1 MSKFLLL
8 ISFICIIFFNSC
20 GYNSYDATSSRNNFY
35 VMRMKEGTSQYID
48 TVNVNLIGETEHL
61 LIYGEKGYNVNYN
74 YVSYVAKKF
83 EDCYNS
89 LINIYGN
96 HTDVD
101 KNGKIIIML
110 IKINDNIYDG
120 SVVMG
125 YFLPS
130 DLIYGDF
137 NNAEILY
144 MDINLLNASP
154 QLIVGTVLH
163 EFQHLI
169 NFNVNYIQKG
179 KDMSLWLNESLSES
193 TSILFDS
200 YMTRNRIEE
209 FNNIN
214 YYCFYTWDLPFYP
227 NMFVNYPSAS
237 VFMNWLYQK
246 NNRNESVFRNIA
258 HSSESED
265 YKKVLGAASY
275 GNDWEGLLI
284 NWIDGIKKGQV
295 NGAKIN
301 NWNSTWTTTA
311 YLYPGALVYGNSK
324 IHVNPSTD
332 LSDNPQAIRAQIYE
346 DNFII
351 TSRSADNT
359 ANENNIYLQ
368 TTQKPKYIDLVF
380 DKDGKIKKY

>member
-8 ISFICIIFFNSC
+8 ISFISILFFNSC
-20 GYNSYDATSSRNNFY
+20 SESVYKVSANRNDFY
-35 VMRMKEGTSQYID
+35 VMRINGSQYAERIKIFKVEE
-48 TVNVNLIGETEHL
+48 TANLI
-61 LIYGEKGYNVNYN
+61 IYAESGYSINYN

-83 EDCYNS
+83 EDNYS
-89 LINIYGN
+89 KMINIYGN

-101 KNGKIIIML
+101 KNGKIIIL
-110 IKINDNIYDG
+110 FQKINANISG
-120 SVVMG
+120 NSIVMG
-125 YFLPS
+125 YFLPN

-144 MDINLLNASP
+144 MDINLLNSNHK
-154 QLIVGTVLH
+154 LIAGTVLH

-169 NFNVNYIQKG
+169 NFNVNYIKKG

-265 YKKVLGAASY
+265 YKKVLGAAGY
-275 GNDWEGLLI
+275 GNDWQGLLI
-284 NWIDGIKKGQV
+284 NWIDGVKKRQV

-301 NWNSTWTTTA
+301 NWTNSSA
-311 YLYPGALVYGNSK
+311 SLYPGALVYGDSKIQVNSNTYLGDKPEAITVNVSEVSSVSVRSINSK
-324 IHVNPSTD
+324 NSIN
-332 LSDNPQAIRAQIYE
+332 
-346 DNFII
+346 
-351 TSRSADNT
+351 
-359 ANENNIYLQ
+359 LQ
-368 TTQKPKYIDLVF
+368 TAQKPKYIDLVF

>member
-8 ISFICIIFFNSC
+8 ISFISILFFNSC
-20 GYNSYDATSSRNNFY
+20 SESVYKVSANRNDFY
-35 VMRMKEGTSQYID
+35 VMRINGSQYAEKIKIFKVEE
-48 TVNVNLIGETEHL
+48 TANLI
-61 LIYGEKGYNVNYN
+61 IYAESGYSINYN
-74 YVSYVAKKF
+74 YVIYVAKKF
-83 EDCYNS
+83 EDNYS
-89 LINIYGN
+89 KMINIYGN

-101 KNGKIIIML
+101 KNGKIIIL
-110 IKINDNIYDG
+110 FQKINANISG
-120 SVVMG
+120 NSIVMG
-125 YFLPS
+125 YFLPN

-144 MDINLLNASP
+144 MDINLLNKNP
-154 QLIVGTVLH
+154 LLIAGTVLH

-169 NFNVNYIQKG
+169 NFNVNYIQKR

-265 YKKVLGAASY
+265 YKKVLGAAGY
-275 GNDWEGLLI
+275 GNNWEGLLI

-332 LSDNPQAIRAQIYE
+332 LSGNPQAIRAQIYE

>member
-8 ISFICIIFFNSC
+8 ISFISIVFFNSC
-20 GYNSYDATSSRNNFY
+20 SESVYKVSANRNDFY
-35 VMRMKEGTSQYID
+35 VMRINGSQYAEKIKIFKVEE
-48 TVNVNLIGETEHL
+48 TANLI
-61 LIYGEKGYNVNYN
+61 IYAESGYSINYN
-74 YVSYVAKKF
+74 YVIYVAKKF
-83 EDCYNS
+83 EDNYS
-89 LINIYGN
+89 KMINIYGN

-101 KNGKIIIML
+101 KNGKIIIL
-110 IKINDNIYDG
+110 FQKINANISG
-120 SVVMG
+120 NSIVMG
-125 YFLPS
+125 YFLPN

-154 QLIVGTVLH
+154 QLIAGTVLH

-265 YKKVLGAASY
+265 YKKVLGAAGY

>member
-8 ISFICIIFFNSC
+8 ISFISILFFNSC
-20 GYNSYDATSSRNNFY
+20 SESVYKVSANRNDFY
-35 VMRMKEGTSQYID
+35 VMRINGSQYAEKIKIFKVEE
-48 TVNVNLIGETEHL
+48 TANLI
-61 LIYGEKGYNVNYN
+61 IYAESGYSINYN
-74 YVSYVAKKF
+74 YVIYVAKKF
-83 EDCYNS
+83 EDNYS
-89 LINIYGN
+89 KMINIYGN

-101 KNGKIIIML
+101 KNGKIIIL
-110 IKINDNIYDG
+110 FQKINANING
-120 SVVMG
+120 NSIVMG
-125 YFLPS
+125 YFLPN

-144 MDINLLNASP
+144 MDINLLNKNP
-154 QLIVGTVLH
+154 LLIAGTVLH

-265 YKKVLGAASY
+265 YKKVLGAAGY
-275 GNDWEGLLI
+275 GNDWQGLLT

>member
-1 MSKFLLL
+1 MTNFLLL

-20 GYNSYDATSSRNNFY
+20 GYNSYDAISSRNNFY

-83 EDCYNS
+83 EDGYNS

-193 TSILFDS
+193 TSVLFDT
-200 YMTRNRIEE
+200 YTANTRIKE

-265 YKKVLGAASY
+265 YKKVLNSVLDLGIGSY
-275 GNDWEGLLI
+275 WDEVLT
-284 NWIDGIKKGQV
+284 NWIDGVKKRQV

-301 NWNSTWTTTA
+301 NWTNSSA
-311 YLYPGALVYGNSK
+311 SLYPGALVYGDSKIQVNSNTYLGDKPEAITVNVSEVSSVSVRSINSK
-324 IHVNPSTD
+324 NSIN
-332 LSDNPQAIRAQIYE
+332 
-346 DNFII
+346 
-351 TSRSADNT
+351 
-359 ANENNIYLQ
+359 LQ

>member
-8 ISFICIIFFNSC
+8 ISFISIVFFNSC
-20 GYNSYDATSSRNNFY
+20 SESVYKVSANRNNFY
-35 VMRMKEGTSQYID
+35 VMRINGSQYAEKIKIFKVGE
-48 TVNVNLIGETEHL
+48 TANLI
-61 LIYGEKGYNVNYN
+61 IYAESGYSINYN

-83 EDCYNS
+83 EDNYS
-89 LINIYGN
+89 KMINIYGN

-101 KNGKIIIML
+101 KNGKIIIL
-110 IKINDNIYDG
+110 FLKINANING
-120 SVVMG
+120 NSIVMG
-125 YFLPS
+125 YFLPN

-144 MDINLLNASP
+144 MDINLLNKNP
-154 QLIVGTVLH
+154 LLIAGTVLH

-193 TSILFDS
+193 TSILFDN

-246 NNRNESVFRNIA
+246 NNRNDSVFRNIA

-265 YKKVLGAASY
+265 YKKVLGAAGY
-275 GNDWEGLLI
+275 GNNWEGLLI

-332 LSDNPQAIRAQIYE
+332 LSGNPQAIRAQIYE

-368 TTQKPKYIDLVF
+368 STQKPKYIDLVF

>member
-8 ISFICIIFFNSC
+8 ISFISIIFFNSC
-20 GYNSYDATSSRNNFY
+20 SESVYKVSANRNDFY
-35 VMRMKEGTSQYID
+35 VMRINGSQYAEKIKIFKVEE
-48 TVNVNLIGETEHL
+48 TANLI
-61 LIYGEKGYNVNYN
+61 IYAESGYSINYN
-74 YVSYVAKKF
+74 YVIYVAKKF
-83 EDCYNS
+83 EDNYS
-89 LINIYGN
+89 KMINIYGN

-101 KNGKIIIML
+101 KNGKIIIL
-110 IKINDNIYDG
+110 FQKINANISG
-120 SVVMG
+120 NSIVMG
-125 YFLPS
+125 YFLPN

-144 MDINLLNASP
+144 MDINLLNKNP
-154 QLIVGTVLH
+154 QLIAGTVLH

-265 YKKVLGAASY
+265 YKKVLGAAGY
-275 GNDWEGLLI
+275 GNNWEGLLI
-284 NWIDGIKKGQV
+284 NWIEGIKKGQV

-332 LSDNPQAIRAQIYE
+332 LSGNPQAIRAQIYE

>member
-1 MSKFLLL
+1 
-8 ISFICIIFFNSC
+8 
-20 GYNSYDATSSRNNFY
+20 
-35 VMRMKEGTSQYID
+35 MRINGSQYAEKIKIFKVGE
-48 TVNVNLIGETEHL
+48 TANLI
-61 LIYGEKGYNVNYN
+61 IYAESGYSINYN
-74 YVSYVAKKF
+74 YVIYVAKKF
-83 EDCYNS
+83 EDNYS
-89 LINIYGN
+89 KMINIYGN

-101 KNGKIIIML
+101 KNGKIIIL
-110 IKINDNIYDG
+110 FQKINANING
-120 SVVMG
+120 NSIVMG
-125 YFLPS
+125 YFLPN

-144 MDINLLNASP
+144 MDINLLNKNP
-154 QLIVGTVLH
+154 LLIAGTVLH

-169 NFNVNYIQKG
+169 NFNVNYIQKR

-265 YKKVLGAASY
+265 YKKVLGAAGY
-275 GNDWEGLLI
+275 GNDWQGLLT

-301 NWNSTWTTTA
+301 NWTSTA

-332 LSDNPQAIRAQIYE
+332 LSGNPQAIRAQIYE

>member
-8 ISFICIIFFNSC
+8 ISFISIVFFNSC
-20 GYNSYDATSSRNNFY
+20 SESVYKVSANRNDFY
-35 VMRMKEGTSQYID
+35 VMRINGSQYAEKIKIFKVEE
-48 TVNVNLIGETEHL
+48 TANLI
-61 LIYGEKGYNVNYN
+61 IYAESGYSINYN
-74 YVSYVAKKF
+74 YVIYVAKKF
-83 EDCYNS
+83 EDNYS
-89 LINIYGN
+89 KMINIYGN

-101 KNGKIIIML
+101 KNGKIIIL
-110 IKINDNIYDG
+110 FQKINANING
-120 SVVMG
+120 NSIVMG
-125 YFLPS
+125 YFLPN

-144 MDINLLNASP
+144 MDINLLNKNP
-154 QLIVGTVLH
+154 QLIAGTVLH

-214 YYCFYTWDLPFYP
+214 YYCFYTWDLPYP
-227 NMFVNYPSAS
+227 YNLIFVNYPSAS

-265 YKKVLGAASY
+265 YKKVLGAAGY
-275 GNDWEGLLI
+275 GNDWQGLLT

-301 NWNSTWTTTA
+301 NWTSTA

>member
-8 ISFICIIFFNSC
+8 ISFISIVFFNSC
-20 GYNSYDATSSRNNFY
+20 SESVYKVSANRNDFY
-35 VMRMKEGTSQYID
+35 VMRINGSQYAEKIKIFKVEE
-48 TVNVNLIGETEHL
+48 TANLI
-61 LIYGEKGYNVNYN
+61 IYAESGYSINYN
-74 YVSYVAKKF
+74 YVIYVAKKF
-83 EDCYNS
+83 EDNYS
-89 LINIYGN
+89 KMINIYGN

-101 KNGKIIIML
+101 KNGKIIIL
-110 IKINDNIYDG
+110 FQKINANISG
-120 SVVMG
+120 NSIVMG
-125 YFLPS
+125 YFLPN

-144 MDINLLNASP
+144 MDINLLNKNP
-154 QLIVGTVLH
+154 LLIAGTVLH

-246 NNRNESVFRNIA
+246 NNRNENVFRNIA

-265 YKKVLGAASY
+265 YKKVLGAAGY

-359 ANENNIYLQ
+359 VNENNIYLQ

>member
-8 ISFICIIFFNSC
+8 ISFISIVFFNSC
-20 GYNSYDATSSRNNFY
+20 SESVYKVSANRNDFY
-35 VMRMKEGTSQYID
+35 VMRINGSQYAEKIKIFKVEE
-48 TVNVNLIGETEHL
+48 TANLI
-61 LIYGEKGYNVNYN
+61 IYAESGYSINYN
-74 YVSYVAKKF
+74 YVIYVAKKF
-83 EDCYNS
+83 EDNYS
-89 LINIYGN
+89 KMINIYGN

-101 KNGKIIIML
+101 KNGKIIIL
-110 IKINDNIYDG
+110 FQKINANISG
-120 SVVMG
+120 NSIVMG
-125 YFLPS
+125 YFLPN

-144 MDINLLNASP
+144 MDINLLNKNP
-154 QLIVGTVLH
+154 QLIAGTVLH

-227 NMFVNYPSAS
+227 NVFVNYPSAS

-265 YKKVLGAASY
+265 YKKVLGAAGY
-275 GNDWEGLLI
+275 GNDWQGLLI

-332 LSDNPQAIRAQIYE
+332 LSGNPQAIRAQIYE

>member
-8 ISFICIIFFNSC
+8 ISFISIVFFNSC
-20 GYNSYDATSSRNNFY
+20 SESVYKVSANRNDFY
-35 VMRMKEGTSQYID
+35 VMRINGSQYAEKIKIFKVEE
-48 TVNVNLIGETEHL
+48 TANLI
-61 LIYGEKGYNVNYN
+61 IYAESGYSINYN
-74 YVSYVAKKF
+74 YVIYVAKKF
-83 EDCYNS
+83 EDNYS
-89 LINIYGN
+89 KMINIYGN

-193 TSILFDS
+193 TSVLFDT
-200 YMTRNRIEE
+200 YTANTRIKE

-214 YYCFYTWDLPFYP
+214 YYCFYTWDLPYP
-227 NMFVNYPSAS
+227 YNLIFANYPSAS

-265 YKKVLGAASY
+265 YKKVLGAAGY
-275 GNDWEGLLI
+275 GNNWEGLLI

-301 NWNSTWTTTA
+301 NWTNSSA
-311 YLYPGALVYGNSK
+311 SLYPGALVYGDSKIQVNSNTYLGDKPEAITVNVSEVSSVSVRSINSK
-324 IHVNPSTD
+324 NSIN
-332 LSDNPQAIRAQIYE
+332 
-346 DNFII
+346 
-351 TSRSADNT
+351 
-359 ANENNIYLQ
+359 LQ
-368 TTQKPKYIDLVF
+368 TAQKPKYIDLVF

>member
-8 ISFICIIFFNSC
+8 ISFISIVFFNSC
-20 GYNSYDATSSRNNFY
+20 SESVYKVSANRNDFY
-35 VMRMKEGTSQYID
+35 VMRINGSQYAEKIKIFKVEE
-48 TVNVNLIGETEHL
+48 TANLI
-61 LIYGEKGYNVNYN
+61 IYAESGYSINYN
-74 YVSYVAKKF
+74 YVIYVAKKF
-83 EDCYNS
+83 EDNYS
-89 LINIYGN
+89 KMINIYGN

-101 KNGKIIIML
+101 KNGKIIIL
-110 IKINDNIYDG
+110 FQKINANISG
-120 SVVMG
+120 NSIVMG
-125 YFLPS
+125 YFLPN

-144 MDINLLNASP
+144 MDINLLNKNP
-154 QLIVGTVLH
+154 QLIAGTVLH

-265 YKKVLGAASY
+265 YKKVLGAAGY
-275 GNDWEGLLI
+275 GNNWEGLLI

-332 LSDNPQAIRAQIYE
+332 LSGNPQAIRAQIYE

>member
-8 ISFICIIFFNSC
+8 ISFISILFFNSC
-20 GYNSYDATSSRNNFY
+20 SESVYKVSANRNDFY
-35 VMRMKEGTSQYID
+35 VMRINGSQYAEKIKIFKVEE
-48 TVNVNLIGETEHL
+48 TANLI
-61 LIYGEKGYNVNYN
+61 IYAESGYSINYN
-74 YVSYVAKKF
+74 YVIYVAKKF
-83 EDCYNS
+83 EDNYS
-89 LINIYGN
+89 KMINIYGN

-101 KNGKIIIML
+101 KNGKIIIL
-110 IKINDNIYDG
+110 FQKINANISG
-120 SVVMG
+120 NSIVMG
-125 YFLPS
+125 YFLPN

-144 MDINLLNASP
+144 MDINLLNKNP
-154 QLIVGTVLH
+154 QLIAGTVLH

-265 YKKVLGAASY
+265 YKKVLGAAGY
-275 GNDWEGLLI
+275 GNNWEGLLI

-332 LSDNPQAIRAQIYE
+332 LSGNPQAIRAQIYE

>member
-8 ISFICIIFFNSC
+8 ISFISIVFFNSC
-20 GYNSYDATSSRNNFY
+20 SESVYKVSANRNDFY
-35 VMRMKEGTSQYID
+35 VMRINGSQYAEKIKIFKVEE
-48 TVNVNLIGETEHL
+48 TANLI
-61 LIYGEKGYNVNYN
+61 IYAESGYSINYN

-83 EDCYNS
+83 EDNYS
-89 LINIYGN
+89 KMINIYGN

-101 KNGKIIIML
+101 KNGKIIIL
-110 IKINDNIYDG
+110 FQKINANISG
-120 SVVMG
+120 NSIVMG
-125 YFLPS
+125 YFLPN

-144 MDINLLNASP
+144 MDINLLNSNHK
-154 QLIVGTVLH
+154 LIAGTVLH

-169 NFNVNYIQKG
+169 NFNVNYIKKG

-200 YMTRNRIEE
+200 YMTKNRIEE

-214 YYCFYTWDLPFYP
+214 YYCFYTWDLPYP
-227 NMFVNYPSAS
+227 YNLIFANYPSAS

-265 YKKVLGAASY
+265 YKKVLNSVLDLGIGSY
-275 GNDWEGLLI
+275 WDEVLT
-284 NWIDGIKKGQV
+284 NWIDGVKKRQV

-301 NWNSTWTTTA
+301 NWTNSSA
-311 YLYPGALVYGNSK
+311 SLYPGALVYGDSKIQVNSNTYLGDKPEAITVNVSEVSSVSVRSINSK
-324 IHVNPSTD
+324 NSIN
-332 LSDNPQAIRAQIYE
+332 
-346 DNFII
+346 
-351 TSRSADNT
+351 
-359 ANENNIYLQ
+359 LQ

>member
-8 ISFICIIFFNSC
+8 ISFISIVFFNSC
-20 GYNSYDATSSRNNFY
+20 SESVYKVSANRNDFY
-35 VMRMKEGTSQYID
+35 VMRINGSQYAEKIKIFKVEE
-48 TVNVNLIGETEHL
+48 TANLI
-61 LIYGEKGYNVNYN
+61 IYAESGYSINYN
-74 YVSYVAKKF
+74 YVIYVAKKF
-83 EDCYNS
+83 EDNYS
-89 LINIYGN
+89 KMINIYGN

-101 KNGKIIIML
+101 KNGKIIIL
-110 IKINDNIYDG
+110 FQKINANISG
-120 SVVMG
+120 NSIVMG
-125 YFLPS
+125 YFLPN

-144 MDINLLNASP
+144 MDINLLNKNH
-154 QLIVGTVLH
+154 QLIAGTVLH

-265 YKKVLGAASY
+265 YKKVLGASGY

-332 LSDNPQAIRAQIYE
+332 LSGNPQAIRAQIYE

>member
-8 ISFICIIFFNSC
+8 ISFISIVFFNSC
-20 GYNSYDATSSRNNFY
+20 SESVYKVSANRNDFY
-35 VMRMKEGTSQYID
+35 VMRINGSQYAEKIKIFKVEE
-48 TVNVNLIGETEHL
+48 TANLI
-61 LIYGEKGYNVNYN
+61 IYAESGYSINYN
-74 YVSYVAKKF
+74 YVIYVAKKF
-83 EDCYNS
+83 EDNYS
-89 LINIYGN
+89 KMINIYGN

-101 KNGKIIIML
+101 KNGKIIIL
-110 IKINDNIYDG
+110 FQKINANISG
-120 SVVMG
+120 NSIVMG

-193 TSILFDS
+193 TSVLFDT
-200 YMTRNRIEE
+200 YTANTRIKE

-214 YYCFYTWDLPFYP
+214 YYCFYTWDLPYP
-227 NMFVNYPSAS
+227 YNLIFANYPSAS

-246 NNRNESVFRNIA
+246 NNRSESVFRNIA

-265 YKKVLGAASY
+265 YKKVLNSVLDLGIGSY
-275 GNDWEGLLI
+275 WDEVLT
-284 NWIDGIKKGQV
+284 NWIDGVKKREV
-295 NGAKIN
+295 SNAKIN
-301 NWNSTWTTTA
+301 NWTNSSA
-311 YLYPGALVYGNSK
+311 SLYPGALVYGDSKIQVNSNTYLGDKPEAITVNVSEASSVSIRSINSK
-324 IHVNPSTD
+324 NSIN
-332 LSDNPQAIRAQIYE
+332 
-346 DNFII
+346 
-351 TSRSADNT
+351 
-359 ANENNIYLQ
+359 LQ

>member
-1 MSKFLLL
+1 
-8 ISFICIIFFNSC
+8 
-20 GYNSYDATSSRNNFY
+20 
-35 VMRMKEGTSQYID
+35 MKEGTSQYID

-83 EDCYNS
+83 EDGYNS

-193 TSILFDS
+193 TSVLFDT
-200 YMTRNRIEE
+200 YTANTRIKE

-265 YKKVLGAASY
+265 YKKVLNSVLDLGIGSY
-275 GNDWEGLLI
+275 WDEVLT
-284 NWIDGIKKGQV
+284 NWIDGVKKRQV

-301 NWNSTWTTTA
+301 NWTNSSA
-311 YLYPGALVYGNSK
+311 SLYPGALVYGDSKIQVNSNTYLGDKPEAITVNVSEVSSVSVRSINSK
-324 IHVNPSTD
+324 NSIN
-332 LSDNPQAIRAQIYE
+332 
-346 DNFII
+346 
-351 TSRSADNT
+351 
-359 ANENNIYLQ
+359 LQ

>member
-8 ISFICIIFFNSC
+8 ISFISIVFFNSC
-20 GYNSYDATSSRNNFY
+20 SESVYKVSANRNDFY
-35 VMRMKEGTSQYID
+35 VMRINGSQYAEKIKIFKVEE
-48 TVNVNLIGETEHL
+48 TANLI
-61 LIYGEKGYNVNYN
+61 IYAESGYSINYN
-74 YVSYVAKKF
+74 YVIYVAKKF
-83 EDCYNS
+83 EDNYS
-89 LINIYGN
+89 KMINIYGN

-101 KNGKIIIML
+101 KNGKIIIL
-110 IKINDNIYDG
+110 FQKINANISG
-120 SVVMG
+120 NSIVMG
-125 YFLPS
+125 YFLPN

-144 MDINLLNASP
+144 MDINLLNKNP
-154 QLIVGTVLH
+154 LLIAGTVLH

-209 FNNIN
+209 FNNLN

-265 YKKVLGAASY
+265 YKKVLGAAGY
-275 GNDWEGLLI
+275 GNNWEGLLI

-332 LSDNPQAIRAQIYE
+332 LSGNPQAIRAQIYE

>member
-8 ISFICIIFFNSC
+8 ISFISIVFFNSC
-20 GYNSYDATSSRNNFY
+20 SESVYKVSANRNDFY
-35 VMRMKEGTSQYID
+35 VMRINGSQYAEKIKIFKVEE
-48 TVNVNLIGETEHL
+48 TANLI
-61 LIYGEKGYNVNYN
+61 IYAESGYSINYN
-74 YVSYVAKKF
+74 YVIYVAKKF
-83 EDCYNS
+83 EDNYS
-89 LINIYGN
+89 KMINIYGN

-101 KNGKIIIML
+101 KNGKIIIL
-110 IKINDNIYDG
+110 FQKINANISG
-120 SVVMG
+120 NSIVMG
-125 YFLPS
+125 YFLPN

-144 MDINLLNASP
+144 MDINLLNKNP
-154 QLIVGTVLH
+154 QLIAGTVLH

-227 NMFVNYPSAS
+227 NVFVNYPSAS

-265 YKKVLGAASY
+265 YKKVLGAAGY
-275 GNDWEGLLI
+275 GNNWEGLLI

-332 LSDNPQAIRAQIYE
+332 LSGNPQAIRAQIYE

>member
-8 ISFICIIFFNSC
+8 ISFISILFFNSC
-20 GYNSYDATSSRNNFY
+20 SESVYKVSANRNDFY
-35 VMRMKEGTSQYID
+35 VMRINGSQYAEKIKIFKVEE
-48 TVNVNLIGETEHL
+48 TANLI
-61 LIYGEKGYNVNYN
+61 IYAESGYSINYN
-74 YVSYVAKKF
+74 YVIYVAKKF
-83 EDCYNS
+83 EDNYS
-89 LINIYGN
+89 KMINIYGN

-101 KNGKIIIML
+101 KNGKIIIL
-110 IKINDNIYDG
+110 FQKINANISG
-120 SVVMG
+120 NSIVMG
-125 YFLPS
+125 YFLPN

-144 MDINLLNASP
+144 MDINLLNKNP
-154 QLIVGTVLH
+154 QLIAGTVLH

-265 YKKVLGAASY
+265 YKKVLGAAGY

-368 TTQKPKYIDLVF
+368 TTQKPKYIDWVF

>member
-8 ISFICIIFFNSC
+8 ISFISILFFNSC
-20 GYNSYDATSSRNNFY
+20 SESVYKVSANRNDFY
-35 VMRMKEGTSQYID
+35 VMRINGSQYAEKIKIFKVEE
-48 TVNVNLIGETEHL
+48 TANLI
-61 LIYGEKGYNVNYN
+61 IYAESGYSINYN
-74 YVSYVAKKF
+74 YVIYVAKKF
-83 EDCYNS
+83 EDNYS
-89 LINIYGN
+89 KMINIYGN

-101 KNGKIIIML
+101 KNGKIIIL
-110 IKINDNIYDG
+110 FQKINANISG
-120 SVVMG
+120 NSIVMG
-125 YFLPS
+125 YFLPN

-144 MDINLLNASP
+144 MDINLLNKNP
-154 QLIVGTVLH
+154 LLIAGTVLH

-169 NFNVNYIQKG
+169 NFNVNYIQKR

-265 YKKVLGAASY
+265 YKKVLGAAGY
-275 GNDWEGLLI
+275 GNDWQGLLT

-332 LSDNPQAIRAQIYE
+332 LSGNPQAIRAQIYE

-380 DKDGKIKKY
+380 DKD

>member
-8 ISFICIIFFNSC
+8 ISFISIVFFNSC
-20 GYNSYDATSSRNNFY
+20 SESVYKVSANRNDFY
-35 VMRMKEGTSQYID
+35 VMRINGSQYAEKIKIFKVGE
-48 TVNVNLIGETEHL
+48 TANLI
-61 LIYGEKGYNVNYN
+61 IYAESGYSINYN
-74 YVSYVAKKF
+74 YVIYVAKKF
-83 EDCYNS
+83 EDNYS
-89 LINIYGN
+89 KMINIYGN

-101 KNGKIIIML
+101 KNGKIIIL
-110 IKINDNIYDG
+110 FQKINANISG
-120 SVVMG
+120 NSIVMG
-125 YFLPS
+125 YFLPN

-144 MDINLLNASP
+144 MDINLLNKNP
-154 QLIVGTVLH
+154 LLIAGTVLH

-169 NFNVNYIQKG
+169 NFNVNYIQKR

-265 YKKVLGAASY
+265 YKKVLGAAGY
-275 GNDWEGLLI
+275 GNDWQGLLT

-332 LSDNPQAIRAQIYE
+332 LSGNPQAIRAQIYE

>member
-8 ISFICIIFFNSC
+8 ISFISIVFFNSC
-20 GYNSYDATSSRNNFY
+20 SESVYKVSASHNDFY
-35 VMRMKEGTSQYID
+35 VMRINGSQYAEKIKIFKVEE
-48 TVNVNLIGETEHL
+48 TANLI
-61 LIYGEKGYNVNYN
+61 IYAESGYSINYN
-74 YVSYVAKKF
+74 YVIYVAKKF
-83 EDCYNS
+83 EDNYS
-89 LINIYGN
+89 KMINIYGN

-101 KNGKIIIML
+101 KNGKIIIL
-110 IKINDNIYDG
+110 FQKINANISG
-120 SVVMG
+120 NSIVMG
-125 YFLPS
+125 YFLPN

-144 MDINLLNASP
+144 MDINLLNKNP
-154 QLIVGTVLH
+154 LLIAGTVLH

-169 NFNVNYIQKG
+169 NFNVNYIKKG

-193 TSILFDS
+193 TSVLFDT
-200 YMTRNRIEE
+200 YTANTRIKE

-214 YYCFYTWDLPFYP
+214 YYCFYTWDLPYP
-227 NMFVNYPSAS
+227 YNLIFANYPSAS

-265 YKKVLGAASY
+265 YKKVLGAAGY
-275 GNDWEGLLI
+275 GNNWEGLLI

>member
-8 ISFICIIFFNSC
+8 ISFISIVFFNSC
-20 GYNSYDATSSRNNFY
+20 SESVYKVSANRNDFY
-35 VMRMKEGTSQYID
+35 VMRINGSQYAEKIKIFKVEE
-48 TVNVNLIGETEHL
+48 TANLI
-61 LIYGEKGYNVNYN
+61 IYAESGYSINYN
-74 YVSYVAKKF
+74 YVIYVAKKF
-83 EDCYNS
+83 EDNYS
-89 LINIYGN
+89 KMINIYGN

-101 KNGKIIIML
+101 KNGKIIIL
-110 IKINDNIYDG
+110 FQKINANISG
-120 SVVMG
+120 NSIVMG

-154 QLIVGTVLH
+154 QLIAGTVLH

-193 TSILFDS
+193 TSVLFDT
-200 YMTRNRIEE
+200 YTANTRIKE

-214 YYCFYTWDLPFYP
+214 YYCFYTWDLPYP
-227 NMFVNYPSAS
+227 YNLIFANYPSAS

-246 NNRNESVFRNIA
+246 NNGNESVFRNIA

-265 YKKVLGAASY
+265 YKKVLNSVLDLGIGSY
-275 GNDWEGLLI
+275 WDEVLT
-284 NWIDGIKKGQV
+284 NWIDGVKKRQV

-301 NWNSTWTTTA
+301 NWTNSSA
-311 YLYPGALVYGNSK
+311 SLYPGALVYGDSKIQVNSNTYLGDKPEAITVNVSEVSSVSVRSINSK
-324 IHVNPSTD
+324 NSIN
-332 LSDNPQAIRAQIYE
+332 
-346 DNFII
+346 
-351 TSRSADNT
+351 
-359 ANENNIYLQ
+359 LQ

>member
-1 MSKFLLL
+1 MTNFLLL
-8 ISFICIIFFNSC
+8 ISFISIVFFNSC
-20 GYNSYDATSSRNNFY
+20 SESVYKVSANRNDFY
-35 VMRMKEGTSQYID
+35 VMRINGSQYAEKIKIFKVEE
-48 TVNVNLIGETEHL
+48 TANLI
-61 LIYGEKGYNVNYN
+61 IYAESGYSINYN
-74 YVSYVAKKF
+74 YVIYVAKKF
-83 EDCYNS
+83 EDNYS
-89 LINIYGN
+89 KMINIYGN

-101 KNGKIIIML
+101 KNGKIIIL
-110 IKINDNIYDG
+110 FQKINANISG
-120 SVVMG
+120 NSIVMG

-193 TSILFDS
+193 TSVLFDT
-200 YMTRNRIEE
+200 YTAKT
-209 FNNIN
+209 NIN
-214 YYCFYTWDLPFYP
+214 YYCFYTWDLPYP

-265 YKKVLGAASY
+265 YKKVLGAAGY

>member
-8 ISFICIIFFNSC
+8 ISFISIVFFNSC
-20 GYNSYDATSSRNNFY
+20 SESVYKVSANRNDFY
-35 VMRMKEGTSQYID
+35 VMRINGSQYAEKIKIFKVEE
-48 TVNVNLIGETEHL
+48 TANLI
-61 LIYGEKGYNVNYN
+61 IYAESGYSINYN
-74 YVSYVAKKF
+74 YVIYVAKKF
-83 EDCYNS
+83 EDNYS
-89 LINIYGN
+89 KMINIYGN

-101 KNGKIIIML
+101 KNGKIIIL
-110 IKINDNIYDG
+110 FQKINANING
-120 SVVMG
+120 NSIVMG
-125 YFLPS
+125 YFLPN

-144 MDINLLNASP
+144 MDINLLNKNP
-154 QLIVGTVLH
+154 LLIAGTVLH

-265 YKKVLGAASY
+265 YKKVLGAAGY
-275 GNDWEGLLI
+275 GNDWQGLLT

>member
-1 MSKFLLL
+1 MTNFLLL

-74 YVSYVAKKF
+74 YVSYVSKKF

-193 TSILFDS
+193 TSVLFDT
-200 YMTRNRIEE
+200 YTANTRIKE

-265 YKKVLGAASY
+265 YKKVLNSVLDLGIGSY
-275 GNDWEGLLI
+275 WDEVLT
-284 NWIDGIKKGQV
+284 NWIDGVKKRQV

-301 NWNSTWTTTA
+301 NWTNSSA
-311 YLYPGALVYGNSK
+311 SLYPGALVYGDSKIQVNSNTYLGDKPEAITVNVSEVSSVSVRSINSK
-324 IHVNPSTD
+324 NSIN
-332 LSDNPQAIRAQIYE
+332 
-346 DNFII
+346 
-351 TSRSADNT
+351 
-359 ANENNIYLQ
+359 LQ

>member
-8 ISFICIIFFNSC
+8 ISFISIVFFNSC
-20 GYNSYDATSSRNNFY
+20 SESVYKVSANRNDFY
-35 VMRMKEGTSQYID
+35 VMRINGSQYAEKIKIFKVEE
-48 TVNVNLIGETEHL
+48 TANLI
-61 LIYGEKGYNVNYN
+61 IYAESGYSINYN
-74 YVSYVAKKF
+74 YVIYVAKKF
-83 EDCYNS
+83 EDNYS
-89 LINIYGN
+89 KMINIYGN

-101 KNGKIIIML
+101 KNGKIIIL
-110 IKINDNIYDG
+110 FQKINANISG
-120 SVVMG
+120 NSIVMG
-125 YFLPS
+125 YFLPN

-144 MDINLLNASP
+144 MDINLLNKNP
-154 QLIVGTVLH
+154 QLIAGTVLH

-169 NFNVNYIQKG
+169 NFNVNYIKKG

-200 YMTRNRIEE
+200 YMTKNRIEE

-265 YKKVLGAASY
+265 YKKVLGAAGY
-275 GNDWEGLLI
+275 GNNWEGLLI

-332 LSDNPQAIRAQIYE
+332 LSGNPQAIRAQIYE

>member
-8 ISFICIIFFNSC
+8 ISFISIVFFNSC
-20 GYNSYDATSSRNNFY
+20 SESVYKVSASRNDFY
-35 VMRMKEGTSQYID
+35 VMRINGSQYAEKIKIFKVEE
-48 TVNVNLIGETEHL
+48 TANLI
-61 LIYGEKGYNVNYN
+61 IYAESGYSINYN
-74 YVSYVAKKF
+74 YVIYVAKKF
-83 EDCYNS
+83 EDNYS
-89 LINIYGN
+89 KMINIYGN

-101 KNGKIIIML
+101 KNGKIIIL
-110 IKINDNIYDG
+110 FQKINANISG
-120 SVVMG
+120 NSIVMG
-125 YFLPS
+125 YFLPN

-144 MDINLLNASP
+144 MDINLLNKNP
-154 QLIVGTVLH
+154 QLIAGTVLH

-200 YMTRNRIEE
+200 YMTRNRIDE

-265 YKKVLGAASY
+265 YKKVLGAAGY
-275 GNDWEGLLI
+275 GNNWEGLLI

>member
-8 ISFICIIFFNSC
+8 ISFISIVFFNSC
-20 GYNSYDATSSRNNFY
+20 SESVYKVSANRNDFY
-35 VMRMKEGTSQYID
+35 VMRINGSQYAEKIKIFKVEE
-48 TVNVNLIGETEHL
+48 TANLI
-61 LIYGEKGYNVNYN
+61 IYAESGYSINYN
-74 YVSYVAKKF
+74 YVIYVAKKF
-83 EDCYNS
+83 EDNYS
-89 LINIYGN
+89 KMINIYGN

-101 KNGKIIIML
+101 KNGKIIIL
-110 IKINDNIYDG
+110 FQKINANISG
-120 SVVMG
+120 NSIVMG
-125 YFLPS
+125 YFLPN

-144 MDINLLNASP
+144 MDINLLNKNP
-154 QLIVGTVLH
+154 QLIAGTVLH

-265 YKKVLGAASY
+265 YKKVLGAAGY
-275 GNDWEGLLI
+275 GNNWEGLLI

-359 ANENNIYLQ
+359 VNENNIYLQ

>member
-8 ISFICIIFFNSC
+8 ISFISIVFFNSC
-20 GYNSYDATSSRNNFY
+20 SESVYKVSANRNNFY
-35 VMRMKEGTSQYID
+35 VMRINGSQYAEKIKIFKVGE
-48 TVNVNLIGETEHL
+48 TANLI
-61 LIYGEKGYNVNYN
+61 IYAESGYSINYN

-83 EDCYNS
+83 EDNYS
-89 LINIYGN
+89 KMINIYGN

-101 KNGKIIIML
+101 KNGKIIIL
-110 IKINDNIYDG
+110 FQKINANING
-120 SVVMG
+120 NSIVMG
-125 YFLPS
+125 YFLPN

-144 MDINLLNASP
+144 MDINLLNKNP
-154 QLIVGTVLH
+154 LLIAGTVLH

-169 NFNVNYIQKG
+169 NFNVNYIQKR

-200 YMTRNRIEE
+200 YMTRNRIDE

-265 YKKVLGAASY
+265 YKKVLGAAGY
-275 GNDWEGLLI
+275 GNDWEGLLT

-332 LSDNPQAIRAQIYE
+332 LSGNPQAIRAQIYE

>member
-8 ISFICIIFFNSC
+8 ISFVSIVFFNSC
-20 GYNSYDATSSRNNFY
+20 SESVYKVSANRNDFY
-35 VMRMKEGTSQYID
+35 VMRINGSQYAEKIKIFKVEE
-48 TVNVNLIGETEHL
+48 TANLI
-61 LIYGEKGYNVNYN
+61 IYAESGYSINYN
-74 YVSYVAKKF
+74 YVIYVAKKF
-83 EDCYNS
+83 EDNYS
-89 LINIYGN
+89 KMINIYGN

-101 KNGKIIIML
+101 KNGKIIIL
-110 IKINDNIYDG
+110 FQKINANISG
-120 SVVMG
+120 NSIVMG
-125 YFLPS
+125 YFLPN

-144 MDINLLNASP
+144 MDINLLNKNP
-154 QLIVGTVLH
+154 QLIAGTVLH

-265 YKKVLGAASY
+265 YKKVLGAAGY

>member
-8 ISFICIIFFNSC
+8 ISFISIVFFNSC
-20 GYNSYDATSSRNNFY
+20 SESVYKVSANRNDFY
-35 VMRMKEGTSQYID
+35 VMRINGSQYAEKIKIFKVEE
-48 TVNVNLIGETEHL
+48 TANLI
-61 LIYGEKGYNVNYN
+61 IYAESGYSINYN

-83 EDCYNS
+83 EDNYS
-89 LINIYGN
+89 KMINIYGN

-101 KNGKIIIML
+101 KNGKIIIL
-110 IKINDNIYDG
+110 FQKINANISG
-120 SVVMG
+120 NSIVMG
-125 YFLPS
+125 YFLPN

-144 MDINLLNASP
+144 MDINLLNKNP
-154 QLIVGTVLH
+154 ILIAGTVLH

-265 YKKVLGAASY
+265 YKKVLGAAGY
-275 GNDWEGLLI
+275 GNDWQGLLI

>member
-8 ISFICIIFFNSC
+8 ISFISIVFFNSC
-20 GYNSYDATSSRNNFY
+20 SESVYKVSANRNDFY
-35 VMRMKEGTSQYID
+35 VMRINGSQYAEKIKIFKVEE
-48 TVNVNLIGETEHL
+48 TANLI
-61 LIYGEKGYNVNYN
+61 IYAESGYSINYN
-74 YVSYVAKKF
+74 YVIYVAKKF
-83 EDCYNS
+83 EDNYS
-89 LINIYGN
+89 KMINIYGN

-101 KNGKIIIML
+101 KNGKIIIL
-110 IKINDNIYDG
+110 FQKINANISG
-120 SVVMG
+120 NSIVMG

-193 TSILFDS
+193 TSILFDT
-200 YMTRNRIEE
+200 YTANTRIKE

-214 YYCFYTWDLPFYP
+214 YYCFYTWDLPYP
-227 NMFVNYPSAS
+227 YNLIFANYPSAS

-265 YKKVLGAASY
+265 YKKVLNSVLDLGIGSY
-275 GNDWEGLLI
+275 WDEVLT
-284 NWIDGIKKGQV
+284 NWIDGVKKRQV

-301 NWNSTWTTTA
+301 NWTNSSA
-311 YLYPGALVYGNSK
+311 SLYPGALVYGDSKIQVNSNTYLGDKPEAITVNVSEVSLVSVRSINSK
-324 IHVNPSTD
+324 NSIN
-332 LSDNPQAIRAQIYE
+332 
-346 DNFII
+346 
-351 TSRSADNT
+351 
-359 ANENNIYLQ
+359 LQ

>member
-8 ISFICIIFFNSC
+8 ISFISIVFFNSC
-20 GYNSYDATSSRNNFY
+20 SESVYKVSANRNDFY
-35 VMRMKEGTSQYID
+35 VMRINGSQYAEKIKIFKVEE
-48 TVNVNLIGETEHL
+48 TANLI
-61 LIYGEKGYNVNYN
+61 IYAESGYSINYN
-74 YVSYVAKKF
+74 YVIYVAKKF
-83 EDCYNS
+83 EDNYS
-89 LINIYGN
+89 KMINIYGN

-101 KNGKIIIML
+101 KNGKIIIL
-110 IKINDNIYDG
+110 FQKINANISG
-120 SVVMG
+120 NSIVMG
-125 YFLPS
+125 YFLPN

-144 MDINLLNASP
+144 MDINLLNKNP
-154 QLIVGTVLH
+154 QLIAGTVLH

-200 YMTRNRIEE
+200 YMTRNRIDE

-265 YKKVLGAASY
+265 YKKVLGAAGY

-311 YLYPGALVYGNSK
+311 YLYPGALVCGNSK

>member
-8 ISFICIIFFNSC
+8 ISFISIVFFNSC
-20 GYNSYDATSSRNNFY
+20 SESVYKVSANRNDFY
-35 VMRMKEGTSQYID
+35 VMRINGSQYAEKIKIFKVEE
-48 TVNVNLIGETEHL
+48 TANLI
-61 LIYGEKGYNVNYN
+61 IYAESGYSINYN
-74 YVSYVAKKF
+74 YVIYVAKKF
-83 EDCYNS
+83 EDNYS
-89 LINIYGN
+89 KMINIYGN

-101 KNGKIIIML
+101 KNGKIIIL
-110 IKINDNIYDG
+110 FQKINANISG
-120 SVVMG
+120 NSIVMG
-125 YFLPS
+125 YFLPN

-144 MDINLLNASP
+144 MDINLLNKNP
-154 QLIVGTVLH
+154 QLIAGTVLH

-200 YMTRNRIEE
+200 YMTRNRIDE

-265 YKKVLGAASY
+265 YKKVLGAAGY
-275 GNDWEGLLI
+275 GNNWEGLLI

-332 LSDNPQAIRAQIYE
+332 LSGNPQAIRAQIYE

>member
-8 ISFICIIFFNSC
+8 ISFISIVFFNSC
-20 GYNSYDATSSRNNFY
+20 SESVYKVSANRNDFY
-35 VMRMKEGTSQYID
+35 VMRINGSQYAEKIKIFKVEE
-48 TVNVNLIGETEHL
+48 TANLI
-61 LIYGEKGYNVNYN
+61 IYAESGYSINYN
-74 YVSYVAKKF
+74 YVIYVAKKF
-83 EDCYNS
+83 EDNYS
-89 LINIYGN
+89 KMINIYGN

-101 KNGKIIIML
+101 KNGKIIIL
-110 IKINDNIYDG
+110 FQKINANISG
-120 SVVMG
+120 NSIVMG
-125 YFLPS
+125 YFLPN

-144 MDINLLNASP
+144 MDINLLNKNP
-154 QLIVGTVLH
+154 QLIAGTVLH

-265 YKKVLGAASY
+265 YKKVLGAAGY
-275 GNDWEGLLI
+275 GNDWEGLLT

-359 ANENNIYLQ
+359 ANENNINLQ

>member
-8 ISFICIIFFNSC
+8 ISFISIVFFNSC
-20 GYNSYDATSSRNNFY
+20 SESVYKVSANRNDFY
-35 VMRMKEGTSQYID
+35 VMRINGSQYAEKIKIFKVEE
-48 TVNVNLIGETEHL
+48 TANLI
-61 LIYGEKGYNVNYN
+61 IYAESGYSINYN
-74 YVSYVAKKF
+74 YVIYVAKKF
-83 EDCYNS
+83 EDNYS
-89 LINIYGN
+89 KMINIYGN

-101 KNGKIIIML
+101 KNGKIIIL
-110 IKINDNIYDG
+110 FQKINANISG
-120 SVVMG
+120 NSIVMG
-125 YFLPS
+125 YFLPN

-144 MDINLLNASP
+144 MDINLLNKNP
-154 QLIVGTVLH
+154 LLIAGTVLH

-200 YMTRNRIEE
+200 YMTRNRIDE
-209 FNNIN
+209 FNNLN

-265 YKKVLGAASY
+265 YKKVLGAAGY

>member
-8 ISFICIIFFNSC
+8 ISFISIVFFNSC
-20 GYNSYDATSSRNNFY
+20 SESVYKVSANRNDFY
-35 VMRMKEGTSQYID
+35 VMRINGSQYAEKIKIFKVEE
-48 TVNVNLIGETEHL
+48 TANLI
-61 LIYGEKGYNVNYN
+61 IYAESGYSINYN
-74 YVSYVAKKF
+74 YVIYVAKKF
-83 EDCYNS
+83 EDNYS
-89 LINIYGN
+89 KMINIYGN

-101 KNGKIIIML
+101 KNGKIIIL
-110 IKINDNIYDG
+110 FQKINANISG
-120 SVVMG
+120 NSIVMG
-125 YFLPS
+125 YFLPN

-144 MDINLLNASP
+144 MDINLLNKNP
-154 QLIVGTVLH
+154 QLIAGTVLH

-169 NFNVNYIQKG
+169 NFNVNYIKKG

-200 YMTRNRIEE
+200 YMTKNRIEE

-265 YKKVLGAASY
+265 YKKVLGAAGY
-275 GNDWEGLLI
+275 GNNWEGLLI

-359 ANENNIYLQ
+359 VNENNIYLQ